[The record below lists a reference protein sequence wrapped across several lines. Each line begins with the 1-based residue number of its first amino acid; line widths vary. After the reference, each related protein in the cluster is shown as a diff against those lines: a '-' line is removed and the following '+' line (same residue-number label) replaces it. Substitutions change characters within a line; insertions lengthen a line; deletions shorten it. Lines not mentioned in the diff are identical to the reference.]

1 MARRLK
7 HANQQQLTR
16 RDLLKQAAGI
26 GLGVLAAG
34 HAGALTSAL
43 TARVAAAEQVKLTMF
58 SFPGL
63 NLATVA
69 REVAKAYVKGHPG
82 VTIDVLEG
90 TAFEVYPKMLSAHR
104 LTPNQPF
111 VHFGYMNPQFL
122 AQGDADGLW
131 DTLDSANIPNLK
143 TVVDAYLRPGNRGV
157 GFSSSPVGLVYNP
170 RFVKEPPTS
179 WTDMWHPRFKGKLTS
194 IGKYNWY
201 LNGLVMAA
209 RLNGGSEKNP
219 DPGFRLWAQHA
230 DQYVAFANG
239 NQEQLDMMIRG
250 DAYLGGQFG
259 GNVLNWKKDGAP
271 LEFVIP
277 REGMIAFPNYFVIA
291 KGCTPLQKK
300 IAEEVINLMLS
311 ERWMAR
317 YATLTYFVPLTK
329 KNIMP
334 PSLKSQPMY
343 NPAETARAIQ
353 MDWPTIIQNDAAWR
367 ERWDKEVVAK
377 IPR

>member
-1 MARRLK
+1 MARRHK
-7 HANQQQLTR
+7 QNHGLTR
-16 RDLLKQAAGI
+16 RDLLRRAAGI
-26 GLGVLAAG
+26 GLGALAAG
-34 HAGALTSAL
+34 PVAALASALTS
-43 TARVAAAEQVKLTMF
+43 RVEAAAPTKLTLF

-69 REVAKAYVKGHPG
+69 REVATAYMNTHPG

-90 TAFEVYPKMLSAHR
+90 TAFEVYPKMLSARR
-104 LTPNQPF
+104 LTPDQPL

-122 AQGDADGLW
+122 HRGDADDLW
-131 DTLDSANIPNLK
+131 DSLNPANVPNLK
-143 TVVDAYLRPGNRGV
+143 SVVDAYLRPGNRGV

-170 RFVKEPPTS
+170 RFVKEAPTS
-179 WTDMWHPRFKGKLTS
+179 WADMWNPRFKGKLTA

-201 LNGLVMAA
+201 LNGLLIAA
-209 RLNGGSEKNP
+209 KLNGGSEKDP
-219 DPGFRLWAQHA
+219 DPGFRVWTEHA

-259 GNVLNWKKDGAP
+259 GNVLNWKKEGAP

-277 REGMIAFPNYFVIA
+277 REGLIAFPNYFVIA
-291 KGCTPLQKK
+291 KGCSPVQKK

-311 ERWMAR
+311 ERWLAR

-329 KNIMP
+329 TNIMP
-334 PSLKSQPMY
+334 PSLRTQPMY
-343 NPAETARAIQ
+343 DPAETARAIQ
-353 MDWPTIIQNDAAWR
+353 LDWPTIIQNDAAWR